1 MGWEKVQIVRDNGK
15 VADAQAPVI
24 VSASR
29 STDIPAFYAEWF
41 FNRLKKG
48 YSAWT
53 NPFNGVQ
60 SYVSYEKTRFIV
72 FWSKNPEPLIP
83 YLDLLKEKNI
93 NCYIQY
99 SLNDY
104 EEEGL
109 ERGVPA
115 LDKRIETF
123 RELVKRLG
131 KGRVV
136 WRFDPL
142 ILTDQIS
149 VENLLNKV
157 ESIGNQ
163 LEGFTEKLVFSFAD
177 ILEYRKVKNNLESNK
192 INYQLF
198 SEETMRQFAA
208 GLDSLNQRWGYKLAT
223 CAEKINLEQYHIKPN
238 HCIDEELIA
247 RIAYDD
253 PVLMKFLG
261 MEVVS
266 HFGKDFGTIIPDGAI
281 EISDTMYVCRKKDNK
296 DKGQRQFCGCIISKD
311 IGQYNTC
318 PHLCEYCYA
327 NTSKATA
334 VRNWKSHKQ
343 NPDSESILGD
353 NKE

>member
-83 YLDLLKEKNI
+83 YLDYLKERNI
-93 NCYIQY
+93 NCYVQY

-109 ERGVPA
+109 EKGVPA
-115 LDKRIETF
+115 LDKRIATF
-123 RELVKRLG
+123 KELVKRLG

-142 ILTDQIS
+142 ILTDQITVEKLLKK
-149 VENLLNKV
+149 VEN
-157 ESIGNQ
+157 IGNQ

-198 SEETMRQFAA
+198 SEETMRQFAV
-208 GLDSLNQRWGYKLAT
+208 GLDSLNKRWGYTLAT
-223 CAEKINLEQYHIKPN
+223 CAEKINLEQYNIKPN

-247 RIAYDD
+247 RIAYNDS
-253 PVLMKFLG
+253 VLMKFLG

-266 HFGKDFGTIIPDGAI
+266 HFGREFGSIIPEGAI
-281 EISDTMYVCRKKDNK
+281 EISDTLYVCRKKDNK

-327 NTSKATA
+327 NTSKAVA
-334 VRNWKSHKQ
+334 VRNWKSHRL
-343 NPDSESILGD
+343 NPDSENILGE